1 MRRVEARGNM
11 TFRSQHTE
19 KQQYIKIKRKK
30 GWKEKRERERRRE
43 RQERGK
49 LRKGNNE
56 SC

>member
-1 MRRVEARGNM
+1 M

-19 KQQYIKIKRKK
+19 KQQYIKIERKK